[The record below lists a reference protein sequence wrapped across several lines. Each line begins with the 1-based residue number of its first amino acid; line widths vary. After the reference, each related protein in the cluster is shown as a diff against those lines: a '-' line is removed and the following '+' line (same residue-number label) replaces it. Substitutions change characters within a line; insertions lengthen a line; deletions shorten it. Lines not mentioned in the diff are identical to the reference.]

1 MGKQKRKGNSGEFL
15 GGLVVRILSFLWIA
29 RAQVQFLVWEL
40 RSGKPV
46 QRPKGKEKKK
56 QSLFLIAAHSHQQ
69 FEDSRLLFSLSYVT
83 TSLAWMSGCWFWNPE
98 S

>member
-46 QRPKGKEKKK
+46 QRPKGKKKK
-56 QSLFLIAAHSHQQ
+56 S
-69 FEDSRLLFSLSYVT
+69 
-83 TSLAWMSGCWFWNPE
+83 NPFF
-98 S
+98 